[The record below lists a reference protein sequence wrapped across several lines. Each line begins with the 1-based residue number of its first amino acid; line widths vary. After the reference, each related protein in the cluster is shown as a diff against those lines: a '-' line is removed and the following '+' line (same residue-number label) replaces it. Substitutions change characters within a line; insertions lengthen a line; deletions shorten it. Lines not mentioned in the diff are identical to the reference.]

1 MVEFGRTRR
10 LRPARRLIVEVGE
23 VLIVDEDLAVGDREG
38 YTRRGVKN
46 RDIVTISVLPR
57 IFFKI
62 SVTNA

>member
-1 MVEFGRTRR
+1 MVERGGCGRRER
-10 LRPARRLIVEVGE
+10 LVVEVEE
-23 VLIVDEDLAVGDREG
+23 VLTVDEDLAVGDREG

-62 SVTNA
+62 SVTNP